1 MTKSKMVEPQY
12 DFLHDYKRESLG
24 MMSNQVW
31 QDDPKR
37 LVFMLARYKFVAKML
52 AGKKK
57 VAELGCGD
65 GFGSRIV
72 RQEVPELHVFDFD
85 PTFVADI
92 EARQNPKW
100 SLIPGVQDILTGTI
114 AKAPY
119 DAVYS
124 LDVME
129 HIVPEQEHTY
139 IRNIKDSLNA
149 EGVFIV
155 GMPSLESQIHAS
167 PASKEGHVNCKSG
180 KDFKASLLQHF
191 GNVFLFSMHDEVIT
205 TAFSPMAHYILAV
218 CTNPKK

>member
-1 MTKSKMVEPQY
+1 MSKTKMKEPQY
-12 DFLHDYKRESLG
+12 DFLHDYARESLG

-52 AGKKK
+52 AGKQR

-72 RQEVPELHVFDFD
+72 RQEVPEVSVFDFD

-100 SLIPGVQDILTGTI
+100 SVKPGVHDILSGPIPG
-114 AKAPY
+114 APF

-129 HIVPEQEHTY
+129 HIAPEKDHLYVQH
-139 IRNIKDSLNA
+139 IADSLNKD
-149 EGVFIV
+149 GVFIV
-155 GMPSLESQIHAS
+155 GMPSLESQAYAS

-180 KDFKASLLQHF
+180 KDFKASLQKAF

-205 TAFSPMAHYILAV
+205 TAFSPMAHYLLCL
-218 CTNPKK
+218 CTTPKR